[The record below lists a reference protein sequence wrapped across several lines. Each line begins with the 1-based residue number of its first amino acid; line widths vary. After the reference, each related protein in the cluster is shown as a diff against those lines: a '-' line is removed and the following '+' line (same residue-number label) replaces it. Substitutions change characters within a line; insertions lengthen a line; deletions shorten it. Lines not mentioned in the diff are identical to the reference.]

1 MFFIKPPKINIQN
14 LSMCILWDKKSK
26 TFSYPENKYIQFLNK
41 KDLGIAIEGGGI
53 RSYIFSLGFLRGLY
67 RIGVFEN
74 VKYISSVSGS
84 SWISIPLCYTNNYS
98 LDTLFGSYY
107 NPEKITIDDL
117 EHIDENS
124 LLSNLSGFNYMTYI
138 KVFINALCSLFNC
151 FSNTLDFWS
160 KNIGNIILKKY
171 DLNNTNTL
179 PSINGNTNTTN
190 INNNNIDI
198 SYIPLRNDVP
208 YLIVN
213 GTTLINKKTVEQV
226 EFTPLYYRINGY
238 NLVEPHGFCNFSNS
252 IEDSP
257 LETKSTIMKIYST
270 SSAEYTNKIIPIIEF
285 FGITSNV
292 YLYVYN
298 LFKCFKLPSITT
310 NDRTHKNSVEFLF
323 GDGSF
328 IDNTGIIS
336 LLKRDVKN
344 IISII
349 NIPTPN
355 TDYLIMKNK
364 TNVLSYLYNLFHPNI
379 ITSLHG
385 IKIPSIQVFESFN
398 WDILIDQCE
407 TLKKTN
413 KPIIVQMELKVL
425 KNEYYEIMGGYNV
438 NILFII
444 SNTSDGWLDN
454 VNIDVKDY
462 IKKNVLLSND
472 TYNMTKFIYSNK
484 LANTLSQMATYDI
497 VSSKNNIIS
506 SFISKI
512 YDSKNKEKDD
522 IDNKS
527 LNKNKQTYD
536 YPQNSV
542 YKYTYFKNEL
552 YDIAGE
558 TNI

>member
-1 MFFIKPPKINIQN
+1 
-14 LSMCILWDKKSK
+14 
-26 TFSYPENKYIQFLNK
+26 
-41 KDLGIAIEGGGI
+41 
-53 RSYIFSLGFLRGLY
+53 
-67 RIGVFEN
+67 
-74 VKYISSVSGS
+74 
-84 SWISIPLCYTNNYS
+84 
-98 LDTLFGSYY
+98 
-107 NPEKITIDDL
+107 
-117 EHIDENS
+117 
-124 LLSNLSGFNYMTYI
+124 
-138 KVFINALCSLFNC
+138 
-151 FSNTLDFWS
+151 
-160 KNIGNIILKKY
+160 
-171 DLNNTNTL
+171 
-179 PSINGNTNTTN
+179 
-190 INNNNIDI
+190 
-198 SYIPLRNDVP
+198 
-208 YLIVN
+208 
-213 GTTLINKKTVEQV
+213 
-226 EFTPLYYRINGY
+226 
-238 NLVEPHGFCNFSNS
+238 
-252 IEDSP
+252 
-257 LETKSTIMKIYST
+257 
-270 SSAEYTNKIIPIIEF
+270 
-285 FGITSNV
+285 
-292 YLYVYN
+292 
-298 LFKCFKLPSITT
+298 
-310 NDRTHKNSVEFLF
+310 
-323 GDGSF
+323 
-328 IDNTGIIS
+328 
-336 LLKRDVKN
+336 
-344 IISII
+344 
-349 NIPTPN
+349 
-355 TDYLIMKNK
+355 MKNK